1 MKILFS
7 PVGMTDPVSL
17 DIPKD
22 KGTYHEGA
30 LLQICRHYKPDL
42 VYIYMSKESLELE
55 KEDHRYLHGLELL
68 KNDTGLTF
76 EVKTIER
83 PELVDV
89 HIFDYFL
96 DEYKNLLKEIR
107 DEHPDDEIFV
117 NVSSGTPA
125 MKSALQIL
133 AAATDLNVKPLQVS
147 TANKSANNPRKCDI
161 ETEWKTN
168 LDTSPESPSRVEES
182 SNKNLLFEFNKKLL
196 ISLIYNYDYHAARL
210 LADRMQVFL
219 SVEFRELLNAV
230 VLRYDLKTEDAKKLF
245 DKCGHSN
252 LMKNKDVASEYFM
265 LLDLKVRKREYLD
278 FLRAL
283 TPLVLEVFY
292 DMTKKELKT
301 DLTKYT
307 DHPRNKYN
315 WNNGKLRNS
324 VLDGKFDQKS
334 QYHNNPRPMKGGT
347 YPINYVLSWH
357 ISNLAENLS
366 NDGKLVRRT
375 IKIREFEEKV
385 RNLAA
390 HTMTSFTKDE
400 IKTKTGWS
408 PEDAVK
414 ELHDYIMTYTS
425 IPVDKDTLT
434 VYDEINKKLIALIG

>member
-7 PVGMTDPVSL
+7 PVGMTDPVSP
-17 DIPKD
+17 DKPKG

-42 VYIYMSKESLELE
+42 VYIYMSKESCELE
-55 KEDHRYLHGLELL
+55 KEDHRYLHGLDLL
-68 KNDTGLTF
+68 KNDTGQTF

-83 PELVDV
+83 SDLVDV

-96 DEYKNLLKEIR
+96 DEYKMLLKEIR
-107 DEHPDDEIFV
+107 DKHPDDEIFV

-133 AAATDLNVKPLQVS
+133 AAATDLNLKPLQVS
-147 TANKSANNPRKCDI
+147 TANRSANNPRECSI

-196 ISLIYNYDYHAARL
+196 ISLINNYDYHGARL
-210 LADRMQVFL
+210 LAESMHVFL
-219 SVEFRELLNAV
+219 TVETRELLNAA

-245 DKCGHSN
+245 DKCGHSD

-265 LLDLKVRKREYLD
+265 LLELKVRKKEYLD
-278 FLRAL
+278 FLRGV
-283 TPLVLEVFY
+283 TPLILEVFY
-292 DMTKKELKT
+292 NMAKKELKT
-301 DLTKYT
+301 DLTEYT

-315 WNNGKLRNS
+315 WNIGKLRNS
-324 VLDGKFDQKS
+324 VLDGMFDQKS
-334 QYHNNPRPMKGGT
+334 QYHKNPRPMKGGT
-347 YPINYVLSWH
+347 YPVNYVLSWH

-366 NDGKLVRRT
+366 NDSKLVRRT
-375 IKIREFEEKV
+375 IKIREFEEEV

-400 IKTKTGWS
+400 IKTKTGWT
-408 PEDAVK
+408 PEDMIK
-414 ELHDYIMTYTS
+414 ELYDYIMNYTS
-425 IPVDKDTLT
+425 IPVDSSTLT
-434 VYDEINKKLIALIG
+434 VYDELNKKLIKLIG

>member
-96 DEYKNLLKEIR
+96 EEYKNLLKEIR

-196 ISLIYNYDYHAARL
+196 ISLINNYDYHGARL

-245 DKCGHSN
+245 DKCGHSD

-292 DMTKKELKT
+292 DMAKKELKT

-334 QYHNNPRPMKGGT
+334 QYHKNPRPMKGGT